1 MAQTSKHSSNCSC
14 IQRATAGT
22 SMRLTSASPSD
33 IFLSAKAGSVLM
45 QSAASEAR
53 LHLIEQLARTGQGE
67 QDAFRTVYVL
77 TSAKLFGIC
86 LRICGDRAAAEDV
99 LHDVYMI
106 VWKRAGTYEPCLGSP
121 ISWLATIAR
130 NRAIDWRRSQ
140 TRQAAVPLD
149 DAPDLPDPTVDAEA
163 GMLLDEASR
172 GVFACLAALESHQGN
187 AIRNAFFHGFT
198 YAELAERHCVPI
210 GTMKSWIRRGL
221 RQMRHNLEVAGH

>member
-1 MAQTSKHSSNCSC
+1 MLLYRRRYSGHINATNLGFSLRHISLSEGRLGSDA
-14 IQRATAGT
+14 IGRQRG
-22 SMRLTSASPSD
+22 
-33 IFLSAKAGSVLM
+33 
-45 QSAASEAR
+45 AAAPDRPVGPNRS
-53 LHLIEQLARTGQGE
+53 GE

-149 DAPDLPDPTVDAEA
+149 DSPDLPDPTVDAEA
-163 GMLLDEASR
+163 GMLLDEAAR

-198 YAELAERHCVPI
+198 YAELAERNRVPI

>member
-1 MAQTSKHSSNCSC
+1 MAQTSERSSNCSC
-14 IQRATAGT
+14 IQRATTGT
-22 SMRLTSASPSD
+22 SMRPTSASPSD
-33 IFLSAKAGSVLM
+33 IFLLAKVGSVLM
-45 QSAASEAR
+45 QSPASEAR

-140 TRQAAVPLD
+140 TRQAAVPLE
-149 DAPDLPDPTVDAEA
+149 DAPDLPDTTVDAEA
-163 GMLLDEASR
+163 GMLLDEAAR
-172 GVFACLAALESHQGN
+172 GVFACLAKLESPQGE
-187 AIRNAFFHGFT
+187 AIRNAFFHGYT
-198 YAELAERHCVPI
+198 YAELAERNCVPI

-221 RQMRHNLEVAGH
+221 QQMRYQLELAGH

>member
-1 MAQTSKHSSNCSC
+1 MAQTSERSSDCFST
-14 IQRATAGT
+14 QSATTVT
-22 SMRLTSASPSD
+22 SMRSISASPSD
-33 IFLSAKAGSVLM
+33 TSLSAKAALVLT
-45 QSAASEAR
+45 QSAVSEAR
-53 LHLIEQLARTGQGE
+53 LHLIDQLARTGQGE
-67 QDAFRTVYVL
+67 QDAFRTLYVL

-198 YAELAERHCVPI
+198 YAELAEHNCVPI